1 VRSRSLRGVTEA
13 EHAPTHAAFGPL
25 AYLRGLPVLVQ
36 DGGTVAVLLL
46 VQFVALASSG
56 ADRVESDVTRPI
68 DAGAYGLILLA
79 TVPLV
84 LRRRVPYVALA
95 ASLVALLALAWL
107 DYGGIYV
114 GYSIL
119 VGLYSVSAHRGL
131 RGAVVASLVTIVA
144 LFVSYQSA
152 SWEPNAADS
161 AFDVLAIATAVAL
174 GDGTRSRMRLAAE
187 QAARLAV
194 VDAEQERIAR
204 QTVLDERTR
213 IARELH
219 DLVAHSMSIVAVQAG
234 VGHYLI
240 DRDPAQAKEALATI
254 ETTSR
259 QALTEMRRM
268 LGVLRV
274 DTTEDANGDAN
285 TLEPQPGSN
294 DIAALVAEAASSGL
308 DVRLVVEPGGAMP
321 DVPSGVALSA
331 YRIVQEAL
339 TNVRKHA
346 GPASVTVTVRSDSD
360 RLTVTVDDDG
370 RGVSTMVGE
379 RGGFGLVGMRERAT
393 VLGGDLTAGPRPGGG
408 FRVHATLPIEEGT

>member
-1 VRSRSLRGVTEA
+1 VTQAETMSEQAAPWLLDRLRS
-13 EHAPTHAAFGPL
+13 
-25 AYLRGLPVLVQ
+25 LPVLVQ
-36 DGGTVAVLLL
+36 DGATVAVLLL

-56 ADRVESDVTRPI
+56 ADRVGSGDATRAV
-68 DAGAYGLILLA
+68 DAGAYALILLA

-84 LRRRVPYVALA
+84 ARRRVPYVALA
-95 ASLVALLALAWL
+95 APLLALLALAWL

-131 RGAVVASLVTIVA
+131 RGAVVASLIAIVV
-144 LFVSYQSA
+144 LFVSYQTA

-161 AFDVLAIATAVAL
+161 AFDVLAIGTAVAL
-174 GDGTRSRMRLAAE
+174 GDGTRNRMRLAAE
-187 QAARLAV
+187 QSARLASV
-194 VDAEQERIAR
+194 MSEKERIAR

-240 DRDPAQAKEALATI
+240 DQDPDRARQALATI

-268 LGVLRV
+268 LGVLRL
-274 DTTEDANGDAN
+274 DTSDEERS
-285 TLEPQPGSN
+285 LEPQPGSA
-294 DIAALVAEAASSGL
+294 DIGALVAAASENGL
-308 DVRLVVEPGGAMP
+308 DVELVVEPDEELP
-321 DVPSGVALSA
+321 ELPPGVALSA
-331 YRIVQEAL
+331 YRIVQESL

-346 GPASVTVTVRSDSD
+346 GPAHVQVTLHHQPDHLLITI
-360 RLTVTVDDDG
+360 DDDG
-370 RGVSTMVGE
+370 RGVSSEVSDRPE
-379 RGGFGLVGMRERAT
+379 RPGFGLTGMRERAS
-393 VLGGDLTAGPRPGGG
+393 VLGGELHTGPRPGGG
-408 FRVHATLPIEEGT
+408 FRVRATLPIQEAP

>member
-1 VRSRSLRGVTEA
+1 VRSPSLGDVTEA
-13 EHAPTHAAFGPL
+13 DVAPTHAAFGPL
-25 AYLRGLPVLVQ
+25 AYLRSLPVLVQ
-36 DGGTVAVLLL
+36 DGGTVAVLLV

-84 LRRRVPYVALA
+84 LRRRLPYVALA

-119 VGLYSVSAHRGL
+119 VGLYTVSAHRGL

-144 LFVSYQSA
+144 LFVSYRSA

-174 GDGTRSRMRLAAE
+174 GDGTRTRMRLAAE
-187 QAARLAV
+187 QAARLAA
-194 VDAEQERIAR
+194 VDSEQERIAR

-268 LGVLRV
+268 LGVLRL
-274 DTTEDANGDAN
+274 DTTGDTSA
-285 TLEPQPGSN
+285 LEPQPGPD
-294 DIAALVAEAASSGL
+294 DIATLVDEAASSGL
-308 DVRLVVEPGGAMP
+308 DVRLRVEPAGTIP
-321 DVPSGVALSA
+321 ELPSGVALSA

-346 GPASVTVTVRSDSD
+346 GPANVTVTVRRDSD
-360 RLTVTVDDDG
+360 QLTVTVDDDG

-379 RGGFGLVGMRERAT
+379 RSGFGLVGMRERAT
-393 VLGGDLTAGPRPGGG
+393 VLGGELTAGPRPGGG

>member
-1 VRSRSLRGVTEA
+1 
-13 EHAPTHAAFGPL
+13 
-25 AYLRGLPVLVQ
+25 
-36 DGGTVAVLLL
+36 
-46 VQFVALASSG
+46 VALASSG
-56 ADRVESDVTRPI
+56 ADRVESDLTRPI

-84 LRRRVPYVALA
+84 LRRRLPYVALS
-95 ASLVALLALAWL
+95 ASLLALLALAWL

-114 GYSIL
+114 AYSIL

-131 RGAVVASLVTIVA
+131 RGAVIASLVTIVA

-174 GDGTRSRMRLAAE
+174 GDGTRTRMRLAAE
-187 QAARLAV
+187 QAARLAS

-268 LGVLRV
+268 LGVLRL
-274 DTTEDANGDAN
+274 DTTGDTSA
-285 TLEPQPGSN
+285 LEPQPGSN
-294 DIAALVAEAASSGL
+294 DIATLVDEAASSGL
-308 DVRLVVEPGGAMP
+308 DVHLVVQPDGTMP

-346 GPASVTVTVRSDSD
+346 GPANVTVTVRRHSDQLD
-360 RLTVTVDDDG
+360 ITVDDDG
-370 RGVSTMVGE
+370 RGVSTMMGE
-379 RGGFGLVGMRERAT
+379 QSGFGLVGMRERAT
-393 VLGGDLTAGPRPGGG
+393 VLGGELTAGPRPGGG